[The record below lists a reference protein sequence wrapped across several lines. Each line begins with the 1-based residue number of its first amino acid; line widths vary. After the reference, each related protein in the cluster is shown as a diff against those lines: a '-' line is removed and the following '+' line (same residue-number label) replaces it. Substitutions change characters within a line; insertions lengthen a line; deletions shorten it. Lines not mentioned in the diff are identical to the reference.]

1 MKKIL
6 FLLIPF
12 IFITSCDSLTG
23 EEIARLEINKVSTSE
38 ENIFEKET
46 TLNLKKDEEISFW
59 SEMDIEYPGEEY
71 FQFRFRIYKN
81 SEPFA
86 ILEFDPTEKNVTI
99 GEIKTTFGDK
109 TKWSFTG
116 KNKELKISEDGK
128 YTFKGILKSTNNPNI
143 VVKKAI
149 VIIKK

>member
-6 FLLIPF
+6 FLLISYL
-12 IFITSCDSLTG
+12 FITSCESFTG
-23 EEIARLEINKVSTSE
+23 EEIARLPINRVSTSE

-59 SEMDIEYPGEEY
+59 SEMDVEYSGEEF
-71 FQFRFRIYKN
+71 FQFRLRIYKN
-81 SEPFA
+81 DKPFA
-86 ILEFDPTEKNVTI
+86 ILEFDPTEKNITI
-99 GEIKTTFGDK
+99 GEIKTTIGDN

-116 KNKELKISEDGK
+116 KNEVLKISEDGK
-128 YTFKGILKSTNNPNI
+128 YTFKGILKSTKNPNI
-143 VVKKAI
+143 VVNKAI